1 MIESLI
7 DVTATGGIKVTHM
20 LMVLGCAI
28 GLGLVVSL
36 VYMFVN
42 RKEKYSRGLAFTL
55 IMLPAITST
64 IILLCNTMVTA
75 FSIAGAFSIIRFR
88 STQGNPKDL
97 AFIFSTLAIGL
108 ACGKGYILAALIL
121 VVVICAV
128 MIVLSLIGFATPR
141 SLKKALKITLP
152 ESLNYEGVF
161 DEVFDKYLVSNRLV
175 KVKSTNF
182 GTMFD
187 VSYEIAFKK
196 DVSHKEFIDELRALN
211 GNLNISISEVV
222 IDPDYM
228 GV

>member
-7 DVTATGGIKVTHM
+7 TVSSTGGISVIDM
-20 LMVLGCAI
+20 LMVLGCAV
-28 GLGLVVSL
+28 GLGVIVSL

-108 ACGKGYILAALIL
+108 ACGKGYLLAAVIL
-121 VVVICAV
+121 VAVICVV
-128 MIVLSLIGFATPR
+128 MIALSLIGFATPR
-141 SLKKALKITLP
+141 SIKKLVKITIP
-152 ESLNYEGVF
+152 ENLNYEGVF
-161 DEVFDKYLVSNRLV
+161 DEVFGKYLASNNLV

-187 VSYEIAFKK
+187 LSYEVTFKK
-196 DVSHKEFIDELRALN
+196 DVSHKAFIDDLRTLN

-222 IDPDYM
+222 VDPDYM
-228 GV
+228 G

>member
-7 DVTATGGIKVTHM
+7 NVSATGDILVTDM
-20 LMVLGCAI
+20 LIVLASAI
-28 GLGLVVSL
+28 GLGVIVSL

-42 RKEKYSRGLAFTL
+42 RNEKYSRGLAFTL

-97 AFIFSTLAIGL
+97 AFIFLTLAIGL

-121 VVVICAV
+121 VAVVCLV
-128 MIVLSLIGFATPR
+128 MIALSLVGFATPR
-141 SLKKALKITLP
+141 AVKKLLKITIP
-152 ESLNYEGVF
+152 ENLSYEGVF
-161 DEVFDKYLVSNRLV
+161 DEVFSKYLVKSSLV
-175 KVKSTNF
+175 KVKSTNY

-187 VSYEIAFKK
+187 LSYEITFKK
-196 DVSHKEFIDELRALN
+196 DVSHKEFIDDLRTLN
-211 GNLNISISEVV
+211 GNLNIAISEVV
-222 IDPDYM
+222 IDPDFIA
-228 GV
+228 

>member
-7 DVTATGGIKVTHM
+7 NVSATGDILVTDM
-20 LMVLGCAI
+20 LIVLGCAI
-28 GLGLVVSL
+28 GLGLIVSL

-97 AFIFSTLAIGL
+97 AFIFLTLAIGL

-121 VVVICAV
+121 VALVCLV
-128 MIVLSLIGFATPR
+128 MIVLSLVGFATPR
-141 SLKKALKITLP
+141 AVKKLLKITIP
-152 ESLNYEGVF
+152 ENLSYEGVF
-161 DEVFDKYLVSNRLV
+161 DEVFSKYLVKSSLV
-175 KVKSTNF
+175 KVKSTNY

-187 VSYEIAFKK
+187 LSYEIAFKK
-196 DVSHKEFIDELRALN
+196 DVSHKAFIDDLRTLN
-211 GNLNISISEVV
+211 GNLNIAISEVV
-222 IDPDYM
+222 IDPDFIA
-228 GV
+228 

>member
-7 DVTATGGIKVTHM
+7 NVSATGDILVTD
-20 LMVLGCAI
+20 LLIVLASAI
-28 GLGLVVSL
+28 GLGLIVSL

-97 AFIFSTLAIGL
+97 AFIFLTLAIGL

-121 VVVICAV
+121 VALVCLV
-128 MIVLSLIGFATPR
+128 MIALSLIGFATPR
-141 SLKKALKITLP
+141 AVKKLLKITIP
-152 ESLNYEGVF
+152 ENLSYEGVF
-161 DEVFDKYLVSNRLV
+161 DEIFSKYLVKSSLV
-175 KVKSTNF
+175 KVKSTNY

-187 VSYEIAFKK
+187 LSYEIAFKK
-196 DVSHKEFIDELRALN
+196 DVSHQEFIDDLRTLN

-222 IDPDYM
+222 IDPDFIA
-228 GV
+228 

>member
-7 DVTATGGIKVTHM
+7 NVSATGGILVTDM
-20 LMVLGCAI
+20 LMVLGCAV
-28 GLGLVVSL
+28 GLGVIVSL

-121 VVVICAV
+121 VGVICVV

-141 SLKKALKITLP
+141 AVKKLLKITIP
-152 ESLNYEGVF
+152 ENLNYEGVF
-161 DEVFDKYLVSNRLV
+161 DEVFGKYLLENRLV

-196 DVSHKEFIDELRALN
+196 DVSHKAFIDDLRALN

-228 GV
+228 G

>member
-7 DVTATGGIKVTHM
+7 NVSATGDILVTDM
-20 LMVLGCAI
+20 LIVLGCAI
-28 GLGLVVSL
+28 GLGLIVSL

-64 IILLCNTMVTA
+64 VILLCNTMVTA

-97 AFIFSTLAIGL
+97 AFIFLTLAIGL

-121 VVVICAV
+121 VALVCLV
-128 MIVLSLIGFATPR
+128 MIALSLVGFATPR
-141 SLKKALKITLP
+141 AVKKLLKITIP
-152 ESLNYEGVF
+152 ENLSYEGVF
-161 DEVFDKYLVSNRLV
+161 DEVFSKYLVKSSLV
-175 KVKSTNF
+175 KVKSTNY

-187 VSYEIAFKK
+187 LSYEITFKK
-196 DVSHKEFIDELRALN
+196 DVSHKEFIDDLRTLN
-211 GNLNISISEVV
+211 GNLNIAISEVV
-222 IDPDYM
+222 IDPDFIA
-228 GV
+228 

>member
-7 DVTATGGIKVTHM
+7 NVSATGDILVTDM
-20 LMVLGCAI
+20 LIVLASAI
-28 GLGLVVSL
+28 GLGLIVSL

-97 AFIFSTLAIGL
+97 AFIFLTLAIGL

-121 VVVICAV
+121 VALVCLV
-128 MIVLSLIGFATPR
+128 MIALSLIGFATPR
-141 SLKKALKITLP
+141 AVKKLLKITIP
-152 ESLNYEGVF
+152 ENLSYEGVF
-161 DEVFDKYLVSNRLV
+161 DEIFSKYLVKSSLV
-175 KVKSTNF
+175 KVKSTNY

-187 VSYEIAFKK
+187 LSYEIAFKK
-196 DVSHKEFIDELRALN
+196 DVSHKEFIDDLRTLN

-222 IDPDYM
+222 IDPDFIA
-228 GV
+228 

>member
-7 DVTATGGIKVTHM
+7 NVSATGDILVTD
-20 LMVLGCAI
+20 LLIVLASAI
-28 GLGLVVSL
+28 GLGLIVSL

-97 AFIFSTLAIGL
+97 AFIFLTLAIGL

-121 VVVICAV
+121 VALVCLV
-128 MIVLSLIGFATPR
+128 MIALSLIGFATPR
-141 SLKKALKITLP
+141 AVKKLLKITIP
-152 ESLNYEGVF
+152 ENLSYEGVF
-161 DEVFDKYLVSNRLV
+161 DEIFSKYLVKSSLV
-175 KVKSTNF
+175 KVKSTNY

-187 VSYEIAFKK
+187 LSYEIAFKK
-196 DVSHKEFIDELRALN
+196 DVSHKEFIDDLRTLN

-222 IDPDYM
+222 IDPDFIA
-228 GV
+228 

>member
-7 DVTATGGIKVTHM
+7 NVTPTGGVSIAQFFE
-20 LMVLGCAI
+20 VLGSAI
-28 GLGLVVSL
+28 GLGVIVSL

-97 AFIFSTLAIGL
+97 AFIFLTLAIGL

-121 VVVICAV
+121 VGVICVV
-128 MIVLSLIGFATPR
+128 MIVLSLIGFATPK
-141 SLKKALKITLP
+141 SVKKVLKITLP

-161 DEVFDKYLVSNRLV
+161 DEVFNKYLTSNRLV

-196 DVSHKEFIDELRALN
+196 DVSHKEFIDELRTLN
-211 GNLNISISEVV
+211 GNLNIAISELVL
-222 IDPDYM
+222 DPDYF
-228 GV
+228 GA

>member
-7 DVTATGGIKVTHM
+7 NVSATGGIEVTDM
-20 LMVLGCAI
+20 LMVLGSAM

-36 VYMFVN
+36 VYLFVN
-42 RKEKYSRGLAFTL
+42 RNEKYSRGLAFTL

-121 VVVICAV
+121 VVLICVV
-128 MIVLSLIGFATPR
+128 MIILSLVGFATPR
-141 SLKKALKITLP
+141 VVKKLLKITIP
-152 ESLNYEGVF
+152 ENLSYEGVF
-161 DEVFDKYLVSNRLV
+161 DEVFAKYLVKSHLV

-196 DVSHKEFIDELRALN
+196 DVSHKEFIDDLRALN
-211 GNLNISISEVV
+211 GNLNIAISEVV
-222 IDPDYM
+222 IDPDFI
-228 GV
+228 G

>member
-1 MIESLI
+1 MIYSLVNI
-7 DVTATGGIKVTHM
+7 SNTGDIRVTDLLLVLLSAV
-20 LMVLGCAI
+20 VLGAI
-28 GLGLVVSL
+28 VSAI
-36 VYMFVN
+36 YIFVN

-108 ACGKGYILAALIL
+108 ACGKGYIVAALIL
-121 VVVICAV
+121 VAVIGVVMV
-128 MIVLSLIGFATPR
+128 LLSLIGFATPR
-141 SLKKALKITLP
+141 NVKKKLKITIP
-152 ESLNYEGVF
+152 ENLNYEGVF
-161 DEVFDKYLVSNRLV
+161 DEVFAKYLNGSKLV

-187 VSYEIAFKK
+187 VTYEVTFKK
-196 DVSHKEFIDELRALN
+196 DVSHKEFLDDLRCLN
-211 GNLNISISEVV
+211 GNLNIAISEVV
-222 IDPDYM
+222 VDPDYM
-228 GV
+228 E